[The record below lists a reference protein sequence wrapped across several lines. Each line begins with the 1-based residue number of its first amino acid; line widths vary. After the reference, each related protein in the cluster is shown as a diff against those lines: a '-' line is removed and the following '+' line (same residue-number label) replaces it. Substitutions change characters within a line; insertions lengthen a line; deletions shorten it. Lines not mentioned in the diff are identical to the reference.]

1 MPSHSPYIRV
11 YKKAACNHSFRLLLL
26 EPRLLS
32 YLKQKKKKKKEFLSS
47 HSLCWRAA
55 ELLKELHLKERSAA
69 ASLILRAAVF
79 TASTPPALQRAPRLS
94 ARLCRGFSLGG
105 PGFQKSEFLA
115 AVEDIF
121 PVCVSGRALPG
132 AVVSSPLW
140 TDVIAVSR
148 AWAESTLRQRSRM
161 SRCSFMSRHP
171 LLSSRGKSLSRQ
183 GFSAAAARHLG
194 DIQVTMQNVP
204 SAPKAPRTSASPR
217 SPVELPKQYTS
228 PYSGLGISFCAP
240 QEVEMS
246 AAASEGESDDEAD
259 DSAGRYPSAVA
270 APSETDAELS
280 AMLLR
285 AAKEIGLEVPKTPP
299 ADPSRLD
306 DWFLG
311 RAPAA
316 PPRSP
321 PVPFFP
327 EVHEELVRTWRAPH
341 SSRPRPSSSPLASL
355 DGGAARGYEAV
366 PQVERAV
373 AVHLCPPGAAT
384 WRDRPHLPSRA
395 CEFSSALAGRTYHA
409 AGQAATALHAM
420 ATLQVYQAKVLKHL
434 HERGSDQGAME
445 ELRAATDFALRAT
458 KVTARSLGQVMST
471 IVVQERHLWLT
482 LAQMADVDKSRF
494 LDAPISQGGLF
505 GDTVED
511 FAQQFSAVQ
520 KQTEAIKH
528 ILPRRDIPTMSAGPQ
543 PPPARRR
550 GRPPPRLPNNQLR
563 PLLRYMTPDWQPDVE
578 LAGPVTRKNLR
589 SVPDAGSPEV
599 ERIALWGM
607 TTSTSPLPVEGREL
621 SQKESILSPPGFR
634 PRVPSLS
641 SAPEVSPRIRTRSL
655 MSPAREPG
663 KKVSAAQCSLTFLQD
678 VLPSGISPL
687 PLPPRLPHSVTSV
700 NVPLIP
706 LATRLGAWLQLPS
719 PSRWLIRTVRLGYAI
734 QFARRPP
741 RYRGVLSTSVH
752 SDTHAAVLRAEVA
765 VLLAKDA
772 IEPVPPAEMKS
783 GFYSPYFIV
792 PKKSGGLRPIL
803 DLRALNRSL
812 LRLPFKMLTTKRM
825 LTCIRPQDWFAAID
839 LKDAY
844 FHVSILPRHRPFLR
858 FAFEGRAY
866 QYKVLPFGL
875 SLSPRVFTKVAEA
888 ALSPLWQT
896 GIRILNYL
904 DDWLLIAHSRDL
916 LCEQRDLVLRHLSHL
931 GLQVNR
937 EKSKLSPVQ
946 RISFLGVELDS
957 VSMTAR
963 LTNERAQSVLKCLE
977 SFRHK
982 TAVPL
987 KTFQRLLGHMAAAA
1001 AVTPLGLLHMRPLQ
1015 RWLHDRVPRWAWHR
1029 GTLRIGVSP
1038 QCRRLF
1044 SPWSDPAFLQAGVP
1058 LGQVSRHLVVYTD
1071 ASSTGWGA
1079 VCNGQAASGSWTG
1092 PRLQWHIN
1100 CLELLAVLLA
1110 LRRFRP
1116 TLRHKHVLVRTDSTA
1131 TVAYI
1136 NRQGGLRSRRMSQ
1149 LARHLLLWSQTWLKS
1164 LRAVHIPGELN
1175 RAADQLS
1182 RQSTH
1187 PGEWRLHPETV
1198 QLIWSHFG
1206 EAQIDL
1212 FASPESS
1219 HCQRF
1224 YSLNEAPNSLGRDA
1238 LAHSWPP
1245 GPKYAFPP
1253 VSLLAQTLCKIREDE
1268 EQVLLVAPYWPT
1280 RTCPSLEN
1288 PLEERP
1294 SFSGDGHN
1302 LAPAPRSVE
1311 PARLVPGRDASD
1323 LSGLS
1328 QAVIETITQS
1338 RAPST
1343 RQTYALR
1350 WGLFVDWCSSRG
1362 EDPQRCTIAVVL
1374 SFLQEKLERR
1384 LSPSTL
1390 KVYVA
1395 AIAAYHDAVDGT
1407 SLGKHQLIVRF
1418 LRGARRVNPPRPHP
1432 IPSWDLSVALQGLR
1446 EAPFEPLASVELKY
1460 LSLKTALLTALA
1472 SIKRVGDLQAFSVDE
1487 ACLEFGPGDSHV
1499 ILRPRP
1505 GYVPKV
1511 PTTPFRDQVVNLQAL
1526 PLEEADPASALLCPV
1541 RALRIYVDHTRHFRR
1556 TEQLFVCFGGQ
1567 QKGNAVSKQRL
1578 AHWVVD
1584 AISLSYQNQGEP
1596 CPLGVRAHS
1605 TRSVASSYALA
1616 HGASLADICRAA
1628 GWATPN
1634 TFARFYNLRVEA
1646 VSSRVLK

>member
-1 MPSHSPYIRV
+1 
-11 YKKAACNHSFRLLLL
+11 
-26 EPRLLS
+26 
-32 YLKQKKKKKKEFLSS
+32 
-47 HSLCWRAA
+47 
-55 ELLKELHLKERSAA
+55 
-69 ASLILRAAVF
+69 
-79 TASTPPALQRAPRLS
+79 
-94 ARLCRGFSLGG
+94 
-105 PGFQKSEFLA
+105 
-115 AVEDIF
+115 
-121 PVCVSGRALPG
+121 
-132 AVVSSPLW
+132 
-140 TDVIAVSR
+140 
-148 AWAESTLRQRSRM
+148 
-161 SRCSFMSRHP
+161 MSRHP
-171 LLSSRGKSLSRQ
+171 LLLSSRGKSLSRQ

-246 AAASEGESDDEAD
+246 AAASEGESGDEAD

-311 RAPAA
+311 RAPRHRRALPSAFLPGA
-316 PPRSP
+316 PLP
-321 PVPFFP
+321 
-327 EVHEELVRTWRAPH
+327 
-341 SSRPRPSSSPLASL
+341 SPLSTAVQPGVMRRSL
-355 DGGAARGYEAV
+355 RSSALSRCIYARPA
-366 PQVERAV
+366 
-373 AVHLCPPGAAT
+373 LPPGGIG
-384 WRDRPHLPSRA
+384 PISPSRA

-458 KVTARSLGQVMST
+458 KVTARSLG
-471 IVVQERHLWLT
+471 R
-482 LAQMADVDKSRF
+482 
-494 LDAPISQGGLF
+494 PF

-511 FAQQFSAVQ
+511 FAQQFSVVQ

-550 GRPPPRLPNNQLR
+550 GRTPAASKQPAPSPAKVHDPRLAARRRAGRGRAAPPASQ
-563 PLLRYMTPDWQPDVE
+563 
-578 LAGPVTRKNLR
+578 GPVTRKKSAKQDLLQEI
-589 SVPDAGSPEV
+589 SG
-599 ERIALWGM
+599 
-607 TTSTSPLPVEGREL
+607 
-621 SQKESILSPPGFR
+621 QPGGG
-634 PRVPSLS
+634 
-641 SAPEVSPRIRTRSL
+641 ENRSL
-655 MSPAREPG
+655 G
-663 KKVSAAQCSLTFLQD
+663 D
-678 VLPSGISPL
+678 DNI
-687 PLPPRLPHSVTSV
+687 
-700 NVPLIP
+700 NVP
-706 LATRLGAWLQLPS
+706 
-719 PSRWLIRTVRLGYAI
+719 
-734 QFARRPP
+734 
-741 RYRGVLSTSVH
+741 
-752 SDTHAAVLRAEVA
+752 
-765 VLLAKDA
+765 
-772 IEPVPPAEMKS
+772 
-783 GFYSPYFIV
+783 
-792 PKKSGGLRPIL
+792 RPIL

-916 LCEQRDLVLRHLSHL
+916 LCEQRTWCSGTSAIWAFRSTERRA
-931 GLQVNR
+931 N
-937 EKSKLSPVQ
+937 SPQ
-946 RISFLGVELDS
+946 CRGSLFS
-957 VSMTAR
+957 VWSWTR
-963 LTNERAQSVLKCLE
+963 S
-977 SFRHK
+977 
-982 TAVPL
+982 
-987 KTFQRLLGHMAAAA
+987 RLLGHMAAAA

-1058 LGQVSRHLVVYTD
+1058 WDKSPGILWYTRMPLPRVGVLY
-1071 ASSTGWGA
+1071 A
-1079 VCNGQAASGSWTG
+1079 GQAASGSWTG

-1110 LRRFRP
+1110 LRPP
-1116 TLRHKHVLVRTDSTA
+1116 TDVASQARACSTDSTA

-1136 NRQGGLRSRRMSQ
+1136 NRQGGLRAPSHVTTRPPSAPMESNVAEITTCRSHSRRTQPCSRPA
-1149 LARHLLLWSQTWLKS
+1149 LT
-1164 LRAVHIPGELN
+1164 AVHP
-1175 RAADQLS
+1175 S
-1182 RQSTH
+1182 
-1187 PGEWRLHPETV
+1187 WRMATPPRDSPANLEP
-1198 QLIWSHFG
+1198 FR

-1212 FASPESS
+1212 FASPNPPTASGS
-1219 HCQRF
+1219 TPSTRLPTASAGTHWHTAGLRG
-1224 YSLNEAPNSLGRDA
+1224 PNTVQDQGGRGA
-1238 LAHSWPP
+1238 GSAGCAILAHPDLVSRTH
-1245 GPKYAFPP
+1245 FPRG
-1253 VSLLAQTLCKIREDE
+1253 S
-1268 EQVLLVAPYWPT
+1268 
-1280 RTCPSLEN
+1280 PSLEN

-1294 SFSGDGHN
+1294 SFSGDGP

-1323 LSGLS
+1323 LSGLP

-1343 RQTYALR
+1343 RQAYALR

-1511 PTTPFRDQVVNLQAL
+1511 PTTPFRVQVVNLQAL

-1541 RALRIYVDHTRHFRR
+1541 RALRIYVDRTRHFRC

-1646 VSSRVLK
+1646 VSSRVLT